1 MNNKKFIK
9 ILRTLSHEEFT
20 EFYSYLKVKLHKQQ
34 AALNTFKYLKRF
46 HPLFQD
52 KKRLS
57 IAYAYEKIFKQPIE
71 SNPSNRKNFLNI
83 ISDLNLNLKEFLVIR
98 RINNDSIEG
107 RLIWST
113 ILMERGLN
121 EEFFRKIT
129 TLNKELGAISLKGT
143 STHLYHLMSNYL
155 YYYKVIQ
162 KKLEP
167 QIMAIQ
173 QAEESL
179 DHFYCTMRIKLAC
192 ETLARA
198 KLLNTKPPNAHSIST
213 MVPIIHSLKENN
225 HLLAIY
231 YQAYQ
236 LLLRKK
242 DEDYNALE
250 ALLKK
255 HRDIIPTED
264 QHILFSYLQNHASS
278 QLRNGKNSFWIK
290 LHELNKFAA
299 DQMLFTHKGL
309 ISHTQFNNIVNI
321 ACKVKAFDWA
331 MEFIDLHEQYVD
343 KSIRLSTTTLARAI
357 IYYKTKNFDPILP
370 LLLQMDFIDTH
381 QAIRA
386 KALTLI
392 SYVELNW
399 KQITI
404 ISFCKSFSTFL
415 RRQQK
420 INEETIE
427 ATQNFIKLTKMVALG
442 HTPKE
447 VLREKIVA
455 TKPLYFD
462 MWLLEKTS

>member
-1 MNNKKFIK
+1 MINKKFIK
-9 ILRTLSHEEFT
+9 TLRTLSLKEFA
-20 EFYSYLKVKLHKQQ
+20 EFYSYLKVKLYKQQ
-34 AALNTFKYLKRF
+34 AALETFKYLKRF

-83 ISDLNLNLKEFLVIR
+83 ISDLNLNLKEFLIIR
-98 RINNDSIEG
+98 RINNDSVEG
-107 RLIWST
+107 KLMWST

-121 EEFFRKIT
+121 EEFFRKIA
-129 TLNKELGAISLKGT
+129 TLNKELGAIPLKGT

-198 KLLNTKPPNAHSIST
+198 KVLKTEQPNTHAISAIA
-213 MVPIIHSLKENN
+213 PIIHSLKETN
-225 HLLAIY
+225 HLLAIFH
-231 YQAYQ
+231 QAYQ
-236 LLLRKK
+236 LLLEEEDK
-242 DEDYNALE
+242 DYYTLE
-250 ALLKK
+250 ALLKE
-255 HRDIIPTED
+255 HRDLIPTED

-278 QLRNGKNSFWIK
+278 QLRNGNDSFWMK
-290 LHELNKFAA
+290 LHELNKFAST
-299 DQMLFTHKGL
+299 QELFTHKGL

-321 ACKVKAFDWA
+321 ACKVKEFDWA
-331 MEFIDLHEQYVD
+331 LEFIDLHEQYVD
-343 KSIRLSTTTLARAI
+343 KSIRLSTTTLAKAI
-357 IYYKTKNFDPILP
+357 IYYETKNFDPILP
-370 LLLQMDFIDTH
+370 LLLQIDFVDIH

-392 SYVELNW
+392 SYVELKW
-399 KQITI
+399 EDEI
-404 ISFCKSFSTFL
+404 IINFCKSFSTFL

-420 INEETIE
+420 IKEETIN
-427 ATQNFIKLTKMVALG
+427 ATQNFIKLTKKVALG

-455 TKPLYFD
+455 TKPLYFNI
-462 MWLLEKTS
+462 WLLEKTA